1 MANFAMLLHHKTQT
15 GSHPDRAVK
24 MEARAR
30 GTSLQLLGK
39 IQRNTAHSTTG
50 TASFSTEETTS
61 MTVK

>member
-1 MANFAMLLHHKTQT
+1 
-15 GSHPDRAVK
+15 

-39 IQRNTAHSTTG
+39 IQRKMAHSATG
-50 TASFSTEETTS
+50 TASFSREETTS